1 MTESHLARTLF
12 SQPSNTTARKK
23 ILRPVESSADKET
36 KPDTSSIAESIISQ
50 QTNHSRLVEE
60 LTKSVQQWQD
70 KYQALEQRCSEL
82 GQQVQDREVQLKTL
96 QDSLSQ
102 LIAQKNEQTM
112 LIKALQEQ
120 NQQLEKQLAEAKAKL
135 AHNLSLLLSAEVAP
149 AKPDASHQQISELQ
163 EQILHQADQIKEYQ
177 ATIQH
182 WKDQAIKHQQHA
194 MQLSSAIERLLSEKP
209 AIAKVVKPK
218 PETKS
223 EPKCDPMA
231 PKAKIELPAFLM
243 RTR

>member
-23 ILRPVESSADKET
+23 ILRPVET
-36 KPDTSSIAESIISQ
+36 QPDTSAIAESIISE
-50 QTNHSRLVEE
+50 QTNNSRLVEE
-60 LTKSVQQWQD
+60 LTKSVQQWQS
-70 KYQALEQRCSEL
+70 KYQALEQRCAEL
-82 GQQVQDREVQLKTL
+82 GQQLQDKEVQLKTL

-102 LIAQKNEQTM
+102 QIGQNNEQSM
-112 LIKALQEQ
+112 LIVTLQEQ

-135 AHNLSLLLSAEVAP
+135 AHNLSVLLSAEVVP
-149 AKPDASHQQISELQ
+149 AKPDTSHQQISELQ
-163 EQILHQADQIKEYQ
+163 EQILHQADQMKEYQ

-194 MQLSSAIERLLSEKP
+194 IQLSSAIERLLSEKP
-209 AIAKVVKPK
+209 AIAKVAKPK
-218 PETKS
+218 PESKAETKS
-223 EPKCDPMA
+223 EPVL

>member
-1 MTESHLARTLF
+1 VTESHLARTLF
-12 SQPSNTTARKK
+12 SQPSTAVARKK
-23 ILRPVESSADKET
+23 VLRSIENSAEKET
-36 KPDTSSIAESIISQ
+36 KPDTSAIAETISPEP
-50 QTNHSRLVEE
+50 TNQAKLAEE
-60 LTKSVQQWQD
+60 LAKSVQQWQN
-70 KYQALEQRCSEL
+70 KCQTLEQRCAEL
-82 GQQVQDREVQLKTL
+82 GQQLQDKEVQLKTL

-102 LIAQKNEQTM
+102 QIIQNNEQTILVM
-112 LIKALQEQ
+112 ALQEQ

-135 AHNLSLLLSAEVAP
+135 AHNLSVLLSAEVMP
-149 AKPDASHQQISELQ
+149 AKPDTSHQQISELQ
-163 EQILHQADQIKEYQ
+163 EQILHQADQMKEYQ

-209 AIAKVVKPK
+209 AIAKPAKPK

-223 EPKCDPMA
+223 ESKCAPVV